1 MKRSF
6 KVIEKHRTVAD
17 FMSNFVMNFS
27 KIFLANEISFEFFRK
42 LPLLGKC
49 KDTVDLF
56 AKINYFL
63 AFNFF
68 LFFDVI
74 KKFFPFGRFSC
85 CRILF
90 NFSIKFCVRANFF
103 RFWKALKGRNGVQPR
118 KYCNLNG
125 KKTRIFP
132 VFTILLHTTF
142 GFGLVFFF

>member
-6 KVIEKHRTVAD
+6 KIIEKHRTVAD
-17 FMSNFVMNFS
+17 FMSNFVMNFF

-63 AFNFF
+63 ASNFF
-68 LFFDVI
+68 LFFDII

-85 CRILF
+85 YRILF
-90 NFSIKFCVRANFF
+90 DFSIKFCVRANFF
-103 RFWKALKGRNGVQPR
+103 RFWKALKGRNGVQLR

-125 KKTRIFP
+125 KKTRVFP
-132 VFTILLHTTF
+132 VFTILHTTF
-142 GFGLVFFF
+142 GFGLAFFF